1 MVLLFGVTLFRYLN
15 RLKLRQN
22 IAICIVIFSHWSAS
36 SKPLHSLDKFKN
48 WGQHIFA
55 QLLGH
60 DFVSFLGSGLMS
72 HKFNVKTF
80 LFFNYCVLCTI
91 AVT

>member
-48 WGQHIFA
+48 WGATHF
-55 QLLGH
+55 
-60 DFVSFLGSGLMS
+60 
-72 HKFNVKTF
+72 
-80 LFFNYCVLCTI
+80 CPI
-91 AVT
+91 ARS